1 MNKSTMNE
9 DLERVTYFA
18 ETDARNKKVRFGI
31 KKKDR
36 SKHMYVIGKTGMGK
50 STLLENLAIQDIQN
64 GEGLAFIDPHGKTAD
79 LLLEYVPE
87 HRIKDVIYFA
97 PFDLDHPVS
106 FNVLEDVG
114 AEKRHLVVNGL
125 MSAFKRIWVDA
136 FSARME
142 YILSNIMLALLEYP
156 DSTLM
161 GVNRMLVDKEFRNTV
176 VNNITDPSVRSFWVD
191 EYAKYTDKFAAEA
204 APAIQNKV
212 GQFVANPLVRNIIGQ
227 PKSSFDIREIMDQK
241 KILIINLSKGRVGE
255 ANANLLGAMIITKIY
270 LAAMSRADMSETE
283 LKQAPEFY
291 LYVDEFQSFA
301 NESFADILSEARKYK
316 LALIIAHQ
324 YIEQMTEE
332 VRAAVFGNVG
342 TMAVYRVGAYDAA
355 VFEKEFVP
363 QFTAEDLVNLQ
374 QYQLYLKLMID
385 GVTSPPFSAMG
396 MTPIA
401 KAPVTY
407 VKEIIDSSRA
417 QFAKPRA
424 DVEDVIRQW
433 HLDKILPGPN
443 AVNST
448 GGAGG
453 HGAGQSG
460 YGGPSS
466 GPSGGAGRSGQSGQ
480 SSGSGMGSGYAG
492 DRGGRGEGRPVD
504 RGSDRGERGGSPQ
517 NGSYG
522 AQNGSR
528 TGGSG
533 GYAGNGNGGG
543 NGDRPRSPMRAEE
556 RQGDRAG
563 DRPRSFGGPRDQG
576 QQDRAGSGD
585 RPPRQDQPYGTRDGG
600 RDAGR
605 DVSRDAR
612 DGGDMERGPRD
623 QRRDGN
629 FSKPEIKTEK
639 PFAKAFQVLQAGD
652 ADSGIDDDAGA
663 SSAPLGQDVPA
674 IDREKSLR
682 DAVSLN
688 YLKDKKEED
697 IRARN
702 AAKDAKPQNILA
714 LKNALLGI
722 LGEQVPQVPAQSPD
736 QMQAQVQSAAQTHA
750 PVHAPAPTTTASHEH
765 APRAHANHAA
775 HPNPAHDRPAATHPE
790 REHPHAA
797 RSHHKEAGAAAHPA
811 QNHAPRSEHKRA
823 ADEPE
828 APAAESAPK
837 QGEVDLDTLT
847 KLLSE

>member
-1 MNKSTMNE
+1 MNE

-18 ETDARNKKVRFGI
+18 ETDARNKRVRFGI

-227 PKSSFDIREIMDQK
+227 PKSSFDIREIMDNK

-270 LAAMSRADMSETE
+270 LAAMSRADMSESD
-283 LKQAPEFY
+283 LKKAPEFY

-316 LALIIAHQ
+316 LALVIAHQ

-401 KAPVTY
+401 KQPTTY

-417 QFAKPRA
+417 QFARPRA

-433 HLDKILPGPN
+433 HLDKIPPGPN
-443 AVNST
+443 AA
-448 GGAGG
+448 GGGDSGG
-453 HGAGQSG
+453 HGASQSG
-460 YGGPSS
+460 YGGPSGSSNGGS
-466 GPSGGAGRSGQSGQ
+466 GNGGQMGGQRPFRAPDRGPERSSAGPAGSDRPRRPDQGQ
-480 SSGSGMGSGYAG
+480 GSGMG
-492 DRGGRGEGRPVD
+492 GGMNGGQSSRPRDVSREPSRDGRDMRDGRDGRESRDGFRNAPPRVQRD
-504 RGSDRGERGGSPQ
+504 GVPPNQPPRDRGER
-517 NGSYG
+517 
-522 AQNGSR
+522 
-528 TGGSG
+528 
-533 GYAGNGNGGG
+533 
-543 NGDRPRSPMRAEE
+543 
-556 RQGDRAG
+556 
-563 DRPRSFGGPRDQG
+563 
-576 QQDRAGSGD
+576 
-585 RPPRQDQPYGTRDGG
+585 
-600 RDAGR
+600 RDAP
-605 DVSRDAR
+605 A
-612 DGGDMERGPRD
+612 
-623 QRRDGN
+623 
-629 FSKPEIKTEK
+629 IKTEK
-639 PFAKAFQVLQAGD
+639 PFAKAFEALLTGD
-652 ADSGIDDDAGA
+652 SQDSVEDR
-663 SSAPLGQDVPA
+663 GQDERENLSTNLQPQSSERPV
-674 IDREKSLR
+674 DREKSLR
-682 DAVSLN
+682 DAINLN

-697 IRARN
+697 LRAKN
-702 AAKDAKPQNILA
+702 AEKEAKPQNILA

-722 LGEQVPQVPAQSPD
+722 LGEQAQGAAATSETQVAKPESAMTEKPVARPSHPVPHQHQHQPAQQHSR
-736 QMQAQVQSAAQTHA
+736 HA
-750 PVHAPAPTTTASHEH
+750 SV
-765 APRAHANHAA
+765 
-775 HPNPAHDRPAATHPE
+775 HPE
-790 REHPHAA
+790 RQHQHGQDRQVSSPHISSASSHATHAHPVKSEEKHHRAPHAREHQGGTHET
-797 RSHHKEAGAAAHPA
+797 RSHVAKGSMADAEQKSKPA
-811 QNHAPRSEHKRA
+811 
-823 ADEPE
+823 
-828 APAAESAPK
+828 
-837 QGEVDLDTLT
+837 EVDVDTLS
-847 KLLSE
+847 KLLG